1 MNMRTWNDYKEH
13 VAAVDPDIAKDIR
26 EAEAMSA
33 IVKAMVEQRNAMG
46 LSQRELAARC
56 GIPQSSV
63 ARIESFKT
71 MPNLVDFMQTTP
83 SELRQEQRMSTKSL
97 PSQTRK

>member
-1 MNMRTWNDYKEH
+1 MNMRTWNDYKVH
-13 VAAVDPDIAKDIR
+13 VEAVDPEMAKDIR

-71 MPNLVDFMQTTP
+71 MPNLDTLLKIFQQLGLKLTI
-83 SELRQEQRMSTKSL
+83 SAA
-97 PSQTRK
+97 